1 VVALL
6 APAIV
11 AILAIPVATRFC
23 DGTPRRD
30 GEHSNVGA
38 AGEHESQRG
47 GEKPPDASGEDETE
61 CNKAARRGG
70 LRRDGIA
77 EVSHPSHV
85 P

>member
-1 VVALL
+1 MALSGVTVSTVTSV
-6 APAIV
+6 P
-11 AILAIPVATRFC
+11 P
-23 DGTPRRD
+23 
-30 GEHSNVGA
+30 
-38 AGEHESQRG
+38 ESQRG